1 MVFDGVTVAVL
12 LIILVSTLVRAV
24 FGFGNALIA
33 MPLLAMTP
41 IGMKTATPLVAL
53 IATILSLVI
62 LVKDWRI
69 IDLRSVWRLL
79 VATIPGIPLGLILLK
94 GPYESTGKIIL
105 ALIIVGFS
113 LYCLFRPRLF
123 TRGHLAARCP
133 PREWAAYPF
142 GLLAG
147 ILGGAYN
154 TNGPPV
160 IIYGTIR
167 RWAPD
172 RFRANLQGYFLP
184 SNVIIIAG
192 HGMGGL
198 WTPSVG
204 WYFLLSLP
212 LILLSIWIGNHLNRM
227 IPPGRFD
234 RYIHLLLILVGA
246 LLFIQT
252 VISGSS
258 G

>member
-1 MVFDGVTVAVL
+1 MSFDAVTVAVL
-12 LIILVSTLVRAV
+12 LIILASTLVRAV

-53 IATILSLVI
+53 IATILSLII

-69 IDLRSVWRLL
+69 IDLRSIWRLL
-79 VATIPGIPLGLILLK
+79 AATIPGIPLGLLLLK
-94 GPYESTGKIIL
+94 GPYENTGKILL
-105 ALIIVGFS
+105 ALIIIGFS

-123 TRGHLAARCP
+123 TLK
-133 PREWAAYPF
+133 REWVAYPF
-142 GLLAG
+142 GFLAG

-154 TNGPPV
+154 TNGPPIV
-160 IIYGTIR
+160 IYGTIR
-167 RWAPD
+167 RWPPD
-172 RFRANLQGYFLP
+172 RFRANLQGYFFP

-192 HGMGGL
+192 HGIGGL

-212 LILLSIWIGNHLNRM
+212 LLVLSIWIGNRLNRT
-227 IPPGRFD
+227 IPQGHFD
-234 RYIHLLLILVGA
+234 RYIHILLVMVGA
-246 LLFIQT
+246 LLFLQT
-252 VISGSS
+252 VIF
-258 G
+258 